1 MRRLWAGLN
10 VILRGSLIGCS
21 DIGRLF
27 SKICTETFKK
37 MYTIQNDEDQ
47 VSEKNQKLFFSK
59 YSVSQDISNTG
70 CKETK
75 Y

>member
-1 MRRLWAGLN
+1 MGF
-10 VILRGSLIGCS
+10 G
-21 DIGRLF
+21 DIGRHF

-47 VSEKNQKLFFSK
+47 VSEKNQNLFFSK
-59 YSVSQDISNTG
+59 YSVSQDISNAG

-75 Y
+75 N